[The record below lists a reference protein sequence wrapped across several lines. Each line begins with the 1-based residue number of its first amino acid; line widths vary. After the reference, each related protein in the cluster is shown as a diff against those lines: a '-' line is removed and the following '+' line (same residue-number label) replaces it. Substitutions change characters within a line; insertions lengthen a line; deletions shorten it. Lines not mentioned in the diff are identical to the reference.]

1 MNQCGR
7 SLQEDLPATHHSV
20 IGVTLKEYLAVEKQI
35 GGSESEDAVLVS
47 VDSVASLH
55 RAYPNYFLDMA
66 VFSDLIDEMV
76 GKKET

>member
-1 MNQCGR
+1 MTVSGFRKGQLDEA
-7 SLQEDLPATHHSV
+7 S
-20 IGVTLKEYLAVEKQI
+20 KEYLAVEKQI